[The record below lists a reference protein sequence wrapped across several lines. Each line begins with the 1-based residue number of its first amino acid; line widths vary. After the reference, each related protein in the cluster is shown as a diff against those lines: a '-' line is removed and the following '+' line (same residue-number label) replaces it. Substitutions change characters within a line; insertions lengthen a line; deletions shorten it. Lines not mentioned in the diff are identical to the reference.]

1 MRARTPVPAPDP
13 TPGPTPATAS
23 VPASGAV
30 RAPLPN
36 LPTLH
41 LPVASSSEHAEVPA
55 LLARTRRRGATGSA
69 GDEGGLES
77 LVPSLRVV
85 RRWVLAAP
93 SRGEA
98 PAATEALPPDRRLLA
113 LEGPDG
119 STVFMRADALAEQ
132 LQRSRPELVRDDGS
146 IDFAAFGARDAAS
159 RGLGDWVWKQVC
171 HLVLDRDRITDLALE
186 KATDLLG
193 ERVED
198 LAVAG
203 LSTRGAQ
210 ALMAAIEEQ
219 LAGEPGLYPW
229 NGGPLDAATR
239 CRDDQDP
246 RLAPLVQGQSAL
258 VFIHGTGSHTL
269 GGFGELTGS
278 ASWPLLQRQ
287 FAGRIFGFEHRTFSE
302 GPIDNALALV
312 DVLPAGA
319 RICLVTHSRG
329 GLVGDLLCLAT
340 DATADGAG
348 FDALVSAYRRSPR
361 PDEREAEQRDPLRA
375 QRREAQADEEQA
387 KLRALA
393 ARLRDK
399 RLRVERYVRVAAP
412 ARGTALLSDSLD
424 VFLSG
429 LLTVVRKVGAWGV
442 GAVAGALAT
451 PLAGQAAKVV
461 AERSLELLAR
471 VVLEIADKRLQP
483 QVVPGIEA
491 MLPEAPLGMLL
502 ARAGRRSEVAMAVI
516 AGDVESQNAGLLQRI
531 GVMFTDWM
539 LFERAAHDLVVDT
552 ASMYGGLAERPGT
565 RAIFVQGGS
574 VNHFRYFSDE
584 TRSAGT
590 PLPQA
595 LQHWL
600 CADAP
605 PLLDA
610 APWGALEVEREKAP
624 PPSRHRGADE
634 SRPRLVIVPGIMGS
648 HLQARRDRIW
658 LDPADLALGGLSPIA
673 MSAPGPV
680 RADGLVELA
689 YGALAEHLGASHT
702 VTRFDYDWRQPVR
715 VLGKQL
721 AATLRAMLEEDG
733 KQPLRLLAH
742 SMGGLLTRAAFL
754 ADPALWDDLVASGG
768 RLVMLGTPNHGSHLF
783 VETLLGRSLM
793 IRLLARAD
801 LRDSMQEVLDI
812 VADFPGALDL
822 LPAPGFIDSSGRPG
836 LDYHDPAT
844 WQQLKSVHHDF
855 WFGRE
860 LCGLPASAQLKRAG
874 ESWRALADTAWV
886 QRHPDRVAYVFG
898 KAPQTPCGLRL
909 QRSSGVLVLNTSR
922 GDGAVTWASGRLPGL
937 PEDRCWFMPVDH
949 VGLTNCPLYFGE
961 VEALLLNGT
970 PLRLGR
976 LPVSRAGDDDEAV
989 TERGSVPPPAY
1000 PGRDEL
1006 VVRLLGATPAPRL
1019 PPRSERPGLQVR
1031 VRAMDVRF
1039 AQVPVL
1045 CGHYRG
1051 DPIAGA
1057 ESLIDRDLVDGA
1069 LRRRAQLGIHA
1080 GEAGSAAVVLMPRS
1094 PAEVRQ
1100 GLGRGALVV
1109 GLGEM
1114 GRLSAERVAEAVR
1127 AGVLR
1132 YLMHADDRAVEEAAQ
1147 GATATAAGAATTP
1160 RPLRLASLLIGA
1172 NSAAQ
1177 LTIEESVRAVV
1188 LGVLR
1193 ANAEFADG
1201 LRQAE
1206 GAGRRR
1212 PDPVQV
1218 GELDLVELYRDAAI
1232 TAAHAVARLP
1242 DSLADELRP
1251 LAARLDV
1258 AQELLSSDSARERL
1272 SLQPG
1277 SDYWPRLQI
1286 SDADREETDCGGD
1299 CYDIRLRHS
1308 IPPDALR
1315 QILTLY
1321 GSPAQAEAL
1330 RTRLPLPTGLDLPP
1344 LLRYAER
1351 FRFVHMGERAGAPVL
1366 VQQRQPGLVEQLVA
1380 QAVSGPDATAD
1391 DAQHR
1396 IGNTLFQLLLP
1407 LELKATLRQGN
1418 NLILVVDEAS
1428 ANLPWEMLAA
1438 DGEPLAL
1445 RTRLV
1450 RQLLTARVR
1459 REPRSSDPLT
1469 ACVIANPSTAGFHA
1483 QFGGPDWR
1491 PTPGQVDRLVSLDGA
1506 QDEGEL
1512 VAQTLQ
1518 RAGYDVLQTAPDAR
1532 ASEVFTALFSR
1543 AHRVLVIAAHGIHGL
1558 RAADGSWRSGVV
1570 LSDGLVLSAAEIGL
1584 MERVPD
1590 VVFLSCCHLGKVGSG
1605 AGASHR
1611 LAYSL
1616 ARELIEMGVRCVVAA
1631 GWAVDDVAAQV
1642 FSTHF
1647 FAQMADAGA
1656 PFADAVLSARRQA
1669 RHECPQRNTWGAY
1682 QAYGDPQFRLRAG
1695 ASGTGSAA
1703 VLRAPEELLQWLEGA
1718 RLDAR
1723 RHAGSGTPAEEA
1735 AQLQRRLA
1743 QVRQRLADLPPA
1755 WAERPEVLHAQG
1767 LLCAEYGEAGFE
1779 SACELLQRAIA
1790 AQALRG
1796 EVPLRAV
1803 EQLANFEARSASA
1816 LLRAGDAPG
1825 ALARVQRAVARLEL
1839 LLAMACADPAGAPA
1853 TAVAASAPG
1862 NPERLALLGSARKRK
1877 AEILLDLPDQGWPQI
1892 EGELRAAR
1900 DAYLRAE
1907 QSTGSG
1913 RGPDSYAVLNRLQLD
1928 ALLGEPAD
1936 GRADLIAQVQTAAAD
1951 RFAQGLSPWDALAQ
1965 GDGELT
1971 RWLFGKGA
1979 APAGSLEQLVEGYGN
1994 VIGKVLLSGRELHSV
2009 LEQQRLL
2016 ARFLAARKR
2025 SGDVSRARVL
2035 EQLVKRLSKGAGPG

>member
-1 MRARTPVPAPDP
+1 MPAQPPAP
-13 TPGPTPATAS
+13 TPDTNPGR
-23 VPASGAV
+23 G
-30 RAPLPN
+30 PLPS
-36 LPTLH
+36 LY
-41 LPVASSSEHAEVPA
+41 LPVASRSEEAVVPA
-55 LLARTRRRGATGSA
+55 LLTRARRRGA
-69 GDEGGLES
+69 GGGVES

-93 SRGEA
+93 IRGET
-98 PAATEALPPDRRLLA
+98 PASTESLPPDQRLLA

-119 STVFMRADALAEQ
+119 CTVFMRADALAEQ
-132 LQRSRPELVRDDGS
+132 LQRSRPELIRADGS
-146 IDFAAFGARDAAS
+146 VDFASLGARDAAS

-171 HLVLDRDRITDLALE
+171 HLVLERDAITDLALE
-186 KATDLLG
+186 KASDLLG

-203 LSTRGAQ
+203 LSTRGAK

-229 NGGPLDAATR
+229 TGGPLDAAAR
-239 CRDDQDP
+239 CRNDLDP
-246 RLAPLVQGQSAL
+246 RLAPLAQGQPAL

-278 ASWPLLQRQ
+278 TSWPLLQRQ
-287 FAGRIFGFEHRTFSE
+287 FEGRIFGYEHRTFSE
-302 GPIDNALALV
+302 SPIDNALALV
-312 DVLPAGA
+312 DLLPAGA

-340 DATADGAG
+340 DAAADGAG

-361 PDEREAEQRDPLRA
+361 PDEREAEQQDALRA
-375 QRREAQADEEQA
+375 QRREAHANEEQA

-393 ARLRDK
+393 VRLRDK
-399 RLRVERYVRVAAP
+399 RLKVERYVRVAAP

-442 GAVAGALAT
+442 GAVAGALAS
-451 PLAGQAAKVV
+451 PLAGQAAQVV

-491 MLPEAPLGMLL
+491 MLPESPLGMLL
-502 ARAGRRSEVAMAVI
+502 ARAQRRSEVAMAVI
-516 AGDVESQNAGLLQRI
+516 AGDIESRNAGLLMRI

-539 LFERAAHDLVVDT
+539 LFDRAAHDLVVDT
-552 ASMYGGLAERPGT
+552 ASMYGGLAERPGA

-605 PLLDA
+605 ALLDA
-610 APWGALEVEREKAP
+610 APWGALEAERQVEREKAP
-624 PPSRHRGADE
+624 PPSRHRSADGPL
-634 SRPRLVIVPGIMGS
+634 PRLVIVPGIMGS

-673 MSAPGPV
+673 MNAPGPV
-680 RADGLVELA
+680 SADGLVELA
-689 YGALAEHLGASHT
+689 YGALADHLGASHA

-715 VLGKQL
+715 LLGRQL
-721 AATLRAMLEEDG
+721 AATLREQLQREPAR
-733 KQPLRLLAH
+733 PLRLLVH
-742 SMGGLLTRAAFL
+742 SMGGLVTRAAFL

-768 RLVMLGTPNHGSHLF
+768 RLVMMGTPNHGSHLF
-783 VETLLGRSLM
+783 VETLLGRSAT

-812 VADFPGALDL
+812 VAGFPGALDL

-855 WFGRE
+855 WFGRQ
-860 LCGLPASAQLKRAG
+860 LCGVPATDPLKRAG

-886 QRHPDRVAYVFG
+886 QRHPERVAYVFG
-898 KAPQTPCGLRL
+898 QAGQTPCGLRL
-909 QRSSGVLVLNTSR
+909 QRGSGVLVLNTTR
-922 GDGAVTWASGRLPGL
+922 GDGSVTWASGRLPGL
-937 PEDRCWFMPVDH
+937 PEERCWFMPVDH
-949 VGLTNCPLYFGE
+949 LGLTSSPRYFGE
-961 VEALLLNGT
+961 VEALLLHGT

-976 LPVSRAGDDDEAV
+976 LPASRGADDEAV
-989 TERGSVPPPAY
+989 TERGSSPPPAY

-1006 VVRLLGATPAPRL
+1006 VGRLLGATPAPRL
-1019 PPRSERPGLQVR
+1019 PPCSQRPGLKVR

-1057 ESLIDRDLVDGA
+1057 QALIDRDLVDGA
-1069 LRRRAQLGIHA
+1069 LRRRAQLGLHA

-1132 YLMHADDRAVEEAAQ
+1132 YLMHADDRAVEEAAH
-1147 GATATAAGAATTP
+1147 GVATASGAASATP

-1177 LTIEESVRAVV
+1177 LSIEESVRAVV

-1218 GELDLVELYRDAAI
+1218 GELDLIELYRDAAI

-1251 LAARLDV
+1251 LAARLEV

-1286 SDADREETDCGGD
+1286 SDADREEGDCGGE

-1321 GSPAQAEAL
+1321 GRPEDALAL
-1330 RTRLPLPTGLDLPP
+1330 RSRLPLPTGLDLQP
-1344 LLRYAER
+1344 LVRHAER
-1351 FRFVHMGERAGAPVL
+1351 FRFVHMGERAHAPVL
-1366 VQQRQPGLVEQLVA
+1366 VRQRQPGLVEQLVA

-1391 DAQHR
+1391 DGQHR

-1407 LELKATLRQGN
+1407 LELKATLRQAN

-1450 RQLLTARVR
+1450 RQLLSARFR
-1459 REPRSSDPLT
+1459 REPRSSDPMT
-1469 ACVIANPSTAGFHA
+1469 ACVIANPSTAGFQA
-1483 QFGGPDWR
+1483 QFGGPEGR
-1491 PTPGQVDRLVSLDGA
+1491 PAPGQVDRLVSLDGA

-1518 RAGYDVLQTAPDAR
+1518 RAGYDVLQTRPDAG
-1532 ASEVFTALFSR
+1532 AAEVFTALFAR

-1590 VVFLSCCHLGKVGSG
+1590 IVFLSCCHLGKVGSG

-1631 GWAVDDVAAQV
+1631 GWAVDDLAAQS

-1647 FAQMADAGA
+1647 FAQMVDAGA
-1656 PFADAVLSARRQA
+1656 PFADAVLAARRQA
-1669 RHECPQRNTWGAY
+1669 RHECPHRNTWGAY

-1695 ASGTGSAA
+1695 APGTSSPTT
-1703 VLRAPEELLQWLEGA
+1703 LRAPEELLQWLEGL
-1718 RLDAR
+1718 RLDAH
-1723 RHAGSGTPAEEA
+1723 RHAGAGTPAEDA
-1735 AQLQRRLA
+1735 AQLQRRQA
-1743 QVRQRLADLPPA
+1743 QVMQRLAALPPA
-1755 WAERPEVLHAQG
+1755 WSERPEILHAQG
-1767 LLCAEYGEAGFE
+1767 LLWAEFGEAGFGP
-1779 SACELLQRAIA
+1779 ACELLQRAIA
-1790 AQALRG
+1790 AHATWG

-1816 LLRAGDAPG
+1816 LLRSGDATG
-1825 ALARVQRAVARLEL
+1825 ALARVQRAVMRLEL
-1839 LLAMACADPAGAPA
+1839 LLTLACDDPAARPAANSAA
-1853 TAVAASAPG
+1853 TAATTAATTAAGNRPG
-1862 NPERLALLGSARKRK
+1862 NAERLALLGSARKRK
-1877 AEILLDLPDQGWPQI
+1877 AEILLMLPDQGWQQI
-1892 EGELRAAR
+1892 EPELRAAR
-1900 DAYLRAE
+1900 DAYLDAE
-1907 QSTGSG
+1907 QAAGTGG
-1913 RGPDSYAVLNRLQLD
+1913 GGGSYAVLNRLQLD
-1928 ALLGEPAD
+1928 ALLGEPVEA
-1936 GRADLIAQVQTAAAD
+1936 RLDLIDQAQAAAAE
-1951 RFAQGLSPWDALAQ
+1951 RFAQRLDPWDALAR
-1965 GDGELT
+1965 GDGEVT
-1971 RWLFGKGA
+1971 RWLFGTGA
-1979 APAGSLEQLVEGYGN
+1979 APAGSLERLVAAYDD
-1994 VIGKVLLSGRELHSV
+1994 VVGKVLVTGRVLDSV
-2009 LEQQRLL
+2009 LQQHRLM
-2016 ARFLAARKR
+2016 AAFLRVRSR
-2025 SGDVSRARVL
+2025 SGDKSRARLL
-2035 EQLVKRLSKGAGPG
+2035 ERLAQQLSNVASRG